1 MLARLLTHAEAHF
14 RQRNC
19 KRISLDTTAPL
30 TRAIRFYEGEG
41 LLTPSRAGRRRIYN
55 NRDRVRLKLILRGK
69 RLGFALSEIKELLDL
84 YDTSH
89 SEEPQLK
96 EFLQRLDARR
106 ASLRSR
112 APRCRC
118 AIAASCRW
126 HAHFASAAV
135 AVRS

>member
-1 MLARLLTHAEAHF
+1 ML
-14 RQRNC
+14 
-19 KRISLDTTAPL
+19 
-30 TRAIRFYEGEG
+30 
-41 LLTPSRAGRRRIYN
+41 AGRRRIYN

-106 ASLRSR
+106 ASLEQQREDIDVILREIDALTRQCKRLLDKGRRS
-112 APRCRC
+112 
-118 AIAASCRW
+118 
-126 HAHFASAAV
+126 
-135 AVRS
+135 